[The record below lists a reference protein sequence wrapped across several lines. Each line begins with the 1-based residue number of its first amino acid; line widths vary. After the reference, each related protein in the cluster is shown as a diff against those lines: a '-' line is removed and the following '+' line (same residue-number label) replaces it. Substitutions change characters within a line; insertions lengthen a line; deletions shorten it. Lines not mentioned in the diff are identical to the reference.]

1 MQVLALQDGGGYDGE
16 RTLGLTCQL
25 PLPLVLGVD
34 VAEPLHVV
42 EDQPGQ
48 GDQHEDHEGDG
59 DEEDRGALLHVVDA
73 GAVEAGD
80 VEVVVQQLL

>member
-1 MQVLALQDGGGYDGE
+1 M
-16 RTLGLTCQL
+16 
-25 PLPLVLGVD
+25 D
-34 VAEPLHVV
+34 VPEPLDVV

-59 DEEDRGALLHVVDA
+59 DKEDRRPLLHVVDA
-73 GAVEAGD
+73 GAVQAGD